1 MVLKEGR
8 CGYTYFLASRNTL
21 HKKRRL
27 NFYNVKILGT
37 INEVIHG
44 YKSFQ
49 SE

>member
-1 MVLKEGR
+1 MVLKEER

-21 HKKRRL
+21 HRKRRL

-37 INEVIHG
+37 IEVIHG